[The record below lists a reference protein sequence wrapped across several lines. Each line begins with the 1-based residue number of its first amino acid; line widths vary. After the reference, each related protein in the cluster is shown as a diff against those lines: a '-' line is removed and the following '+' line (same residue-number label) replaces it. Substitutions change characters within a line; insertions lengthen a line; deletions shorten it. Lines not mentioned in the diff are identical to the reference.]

1 MKGYL
6 VLENGRI
13 FEGRMLNDCRLAD
26 GEVVFSTAMI
36 SYQDIITD
44 PSYYGQIVV
53 MTYPLVGNVG
63 FNEKSLASRDAMVK
77 GLILREATD
86 FPSHYEM
93 EIDLISFLNKS
104 EIAVLTEVDT
114 RALTREIRSQGVM
127 GGVITNNLDHLDWLV
142 KKAAKASQALQGDL
156 VQYVTRR
163 NTMVFGQGKPRI
175 VLLDLGT
182 KRGVIHS
189 LVRRGCEVIA
199 VPANTEAWEIM
210 NLSPNGVFVSD
221 GPGDPQAVPYA
232 IRVCQDLLGEI
243 PLFGVGLGHQ
253 ILAIAMGAQTYR
265 LPCGHRGTNHPVRDL
280 ETGRI
285 YITTQNHGY
294 AIDESSLT
302 KTGLEVTMRSL
313 NDGSIEGIRHQS
325 LNIFSVQFDPES
337 YPDYSETGFFYDR
350 FIQQL

>member
-1 MKGYL
+1 M
-6 VLENGRI
+6 
-13 FEGRMLNDCRLAD
+13 
-26 GEVVFSTAMI
+26 
-36 SYQDIITD
+36 
-44 PSYYGQIVV
+44 
-53 MTYPLVGNVG
+53 
-63 FNEKSLASRDAMVK
+63 
-77 GLILREATD
+77 
-86 FPSHYEM
+86 
-93 EIDLISFLNKS
+93 NKS

-127 GGVITNNLDHLDWLV
+127 GGVITDNLDHLDWLI

-221 GPGDPQAVPYA
+221 GPGIPRPFLCYQSLPGFAGNTSFRGWVGTSDISHRYGST
-232 IRVCQDLLGEI
+232 DLS
-243 PLFGVGLGHQ
+243 FAMRTSRHQ
-253 ILAIAMGAQTYR
+253 
-265 LPCGHRGTNHPVRDL
+265 PSVRDL

-337 YPDYSETGFFYDR
+337 YPDYSETGFLR
-350 FIQQL
+350 